1 MRKMF
6 VIVWLIG
13 ILIGC
18 TNEKGH
24 EVGVIIPLSGSYSDV
39 GHWMQ
44 MGIDLAVEDLQT
56 QYGISIVPVYEDS
69 QSSPNKAIGAYQKLR
84 TTQRIKEYVSTVSSV
99 CLALKPIVKK
109 DGTFLFLN
117 AGHKDLIEEG
127 TTNIYRHALTIP
139 QEAIFLS
146 EQIKKQERTV
156 TRIALLYTNNDI
168 GSEFADVFNAQFSH
182 LGVIIN
188 RMQYEEQDNNL
199 KNTVRK
205 LVELDPGIV
214 VIYGYTK
221 NFAPLIKT
229 IREQNYQG
237 HIYANQGFSTPS
249 VIENTG
255 VAGNDVFYSDYD
267 IPNSNEIV
275 ALNKRSVEKYG
286 EVLSPMGI
294 ASYNI
299 MYLLGTAIL
308 DVKQGNSKD
317 VSMYMN
323 NLKEYDINGMH
334 LSIKDGEVYVPLK
347 LVENKR

>member
-1 MRKMF
+1 MKRIF
-6 VIVWLIG
+6 VIVWLIAFFT
-13 ILIGC
+13 GC
-18 TNEKGH
+18 TNEKAH

-44 MGIDLAVEDLQT
+44 MGIDLAVEDLRA

-69 QSSPNKAIGAYQKLR
+69 QSSPNKAISAYQKLK
-84 TTQRIKEYVSTVSSV
+84 TIQRINEYISTVSSV
-99 CLALKPIVKK
+99 CLALKPIVNK

-117 AGHKDLIEEG
+117 AGHKDLIEKNIN
-127 TTNIYRHALTIP
+127 NIYRHALTIP

-156 TRIALLYTNNDI
+156 TRIAILYTNNDI
-168 GSEFADVFNAQFSH
+168 GSEFADVFETQFSPF
-182 LGVIIN
+182 GVIIN
-188 RMQYEEQDNNL
+188 KIQYEEHDNNL

-229 IREQNYQG
+229 IREQNYHG
-237 HIYANQGFSTPS
+237 RIYANQGFSTPS
-249 VIENTG
+249 VIQNTG
-255 VAGNDVFYSDYD
+255 EAGNNVFYSDYD
-267 IPNSNEIV
+267 IPNSNEII

-286 EVLSPMGI
+286 EVLSPMSI

-299 MYLLGTAIL
+299 MYMLGTAIL
-308 DVKQGNSKD
+308 DVKNGNSEN

-323 NLKEYDINGMH
+323 NLQQYDINGMH
-334 LSIKDGEVYVPLK
+334 LVIKGGEVYVPLK
-347 LVENKR
+347 LVENK

>member
-1 MRKMF
+1 MKNVF
-6 VIVWLIG
+6 VTLWLIG
-13 ILIGC
+13 FLIGC
-18 TNEKGH
+18 TNEKNH

-44 MGIDLAVEDLQT
+44 MGIDLAVEDLQS

-69 QSSPNKAIGAYQKLR
+69 QSSPNKAISAYQKLK
-84 TTQRIKEYVSTVSSV
+84 TTQGIKEYVSTVSSV

-117 AGHKDLIEEG
+117 AGHKDLIEKN
-127 TTNIYRHALTIP
+127 TDNIYRHALTIP

-146 EQIKKQERTV
+146 EQIKKQEKTV

-168 GSEFADVFNAQFSH
+168 GSEFADVFSSQFLH

-188 RMQYEEQDNNL
+188 RIQYEEQDNNL

-229 IREQNYQG
+229 IREQEYRG
-237 HIYANQGFSTPS
+237 RIYANQGFSTPS
-249 VIENTG
+249 VIQNAG

-267 IPNSNEIV
+267 IPNSSEIV

-294 ASYNI
+294 TSYNI

-308 DVKQGNSKD
+308 DVKKGNSKNIQ
-317 VSMYMN
+317 MYMN
-323 NLKEYDINGMH
+323 NLQDFNINGMP
-334 LSIKDGEVYVPLK
+334 LSVKSGEVYVPLK